1 MVISEF
7 HRNIAPVGN
16 PNLPMDKYIDHYRS
30 FISFCTIKKVPK
42 TMALQALTTPTW
54 ITKLKGCYKIKIQ
67 RTELPV
73 CFDRIFKLGIFQY
86 VSGTK
91 RYICRKHSNNTNAIN
106 NFKVISA
113 GFNHP
118 KSQEAPCTNP
128 IPSIRYNLAQLGCD
142 L

>member
-1 MVISEF
+1 M
-7 HRNIAPVGN
+7 
-16 PNLPMDKYIDHYRS
+16 
-30 FISFCTIKKVPK
+30 
-42 TMALQALTTPTW
+42 
-54 ITKLKGCYKIKIQ
+54 LKGCYKIKIQ

-73 CFDRIFKLGIFQY
+73 CFDRILKLGIFQY

-91 RYICRKHSNNTNAIN
+91 RYIYRKHSNNAIN

-113 GFNHP
+113 GFNQP

-128 IPSIRYNLAQLGCD
+128 IPSIRYNSTQLGCD